1 MYNPLTKVS
10 TRMLVR
16 TFIVASNYNIF
27 DLIWT
32 NTRKAENIANI
43 TLCLYRFVFHMVG
56 RLRKLLPAKVRLV
69 AIVFFWPVLKWT
81 NEIIVLHVKSTSRIF
96 T

>member
-43 TLCLYRFVFHMVG
+43 TL
-56 RLRKLLPAKVRLV
+56 
-69 AIVFFWPVLKWT
+69 
-81 NEIIVLHVKSTSRIF
+81 
-96 T
+96 

>member
-1 MYNPLTKVS
+1 MTANEKHSTVERTYSDTVAKYMYNPLTRVS

-32 NTRKAENIANI
+32 NTRKAENSANI
-43 TLCLYRFVFHMVG
+43 TL
-56 RLRKLLPAKVRLV
+56 
-69 AIVFFWPVLKWT
+69 
-81 NEIIVLHVKSTSRIF
+81 
-96 T
+96 